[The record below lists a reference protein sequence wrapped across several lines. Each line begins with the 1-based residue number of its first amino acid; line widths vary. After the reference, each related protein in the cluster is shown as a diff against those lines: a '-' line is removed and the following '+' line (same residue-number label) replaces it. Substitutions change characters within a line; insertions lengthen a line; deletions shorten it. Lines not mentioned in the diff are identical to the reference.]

1 MLKTLLTRALH
12 LNKQAVNSISNGD
25 IQEKHPLT
33 SDIDANLQVLQKA
46 FQSCSDIVFREFQLT
61 LPTPLRAFIVYAD
74 SLCDPVLINESI
86 LKSIM
91 LETGV
96 QLPGKGTMN
105 VQPPQFILERL
116 LTNLK
121 AQTVSDILELTDFVF
136 DGNLVLVID
145 GYPTAI
151 VAAVQGYEQRTVDEP
166 STEQNIRGPKDGFVE
181 SLTTNVS
188 LLRRRIRSSR
198 LKVETMSLGKISR
211 TKVAVCYIEG
221 IANEKIVQEV
231 KGRLQKINTDSILDS
246 GYIEEFITDEAFTLF
261 PLVQNTERPDRTA
274 ASLLEGKIAVLTDNT
289 PSILIVPCTLISLI
303 QAAED
308 YYNLPLFATLIR
320 LGRFIAINIAL
331 LAPAITIAAFSFNSE
346 LIPITFLSTVAGARE
361 DLPFPIFLEII
372 LMELAFELLRE
383 AGVRLPR
390 TVGQAISTVGGLVIG
405 QAAVT
410 AGIVSPISVIVVS
423 VTAIASFTFPDYAIG
438 TSIRILRF
446 GLILLASFLGL
457 IGIMLGL
464 MVILIHLCDL
474 RSFGVPYLLPISPLS
489 PSSLKDTF
497 VRVPWWAMST
507 RPRLI
512 GDRESIRQGGEQGST
527 KPEEGGNKQ

>member
-1 MLKTLLTRALH
+1 MLKKLVTKTLHRH
-12 LNKQAVNSISNGD
+12 RQAANSLSIGD
-25 IQEKHPLT
+25 IQGKQPLT
-33 SDIDANLQVLQKA
+33 LNIDANLQVLQKA

-61 LPTPLRAFIVYAD
+61 LPAPIRAFIVYAD

-91 LETGV
+91 LETSA
-96 QLPGKGTMN
+96 QLPGKETLN

-121 AQTVSDILELTDFVF
+121 AQMVSDILELTDFVL
-136 DGNLVLVID
+136 DGNLILVID
-145 GYPTAI
+145 GYSTAI
-151 VAAVQGYEQRTVDEP
+151 VAAVQGYEQRTVNEP
-166 STEQNIRGPKDGFVE
+166 SSEQNIRGPKDGFVE

-198 LKVETMSLGKISR
+198 LKVETMSLGRISR

-231 KGRLQKINTDSILDS
+231 KGRLQKINTDSILDG
-246 GYIEEFITDEAFTLF
+246 GYIEEFIADEPFTIF

-274 ASLLEGKIAVLTDNT
+274 ASMFEGKIAVITDNT
-289 PSILIVPCTLISLI
+289 PSILIVPCTFISLL

-308 YYNLPLFATLIR
+308 YYNASFFATFIR

-331 LAPAITIAAFSFNSE
+331 LAPAITIAVFSSNSE
-346 LIPITFLSTVAGARE
+346 LIPITFLGTVAGARE
-361 DLPFPIFLEII
+361 DLPFPISVEII

-410 AGIVSPISVIVVS
+410 AGIVSPISVIIVS
-423 VTAIASFTFPDYAIG
+423 VTAIASFTFPDYAVG
-438 TSIRILRF
+438 TSLRILRF
-446 GLILLASFLGL
+446 GLILLASFLG
-457 IGIMLGL
+457 ITGIMLGL
-464 MVILIHLCDL
+464 MAILIHLCDL
-474 RSFGVPYLLPISPLS
+474 RSFGVPYLSPISPLS
-489 PSSLKDTF
+489 PSDLKDTF
-497 VRVPWWAMST
+497 VRAPWWAMST

-512 GDRESIRQGGEQGST
+512 GSKEHVRQGSEQGPA
-527 KPEEGGNKQ
+527 KPGEGGNEQ